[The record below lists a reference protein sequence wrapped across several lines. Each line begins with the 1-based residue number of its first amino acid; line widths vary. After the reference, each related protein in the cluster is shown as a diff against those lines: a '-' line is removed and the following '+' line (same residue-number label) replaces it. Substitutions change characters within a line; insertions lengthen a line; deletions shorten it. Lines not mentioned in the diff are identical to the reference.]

1 MTDNKIY
8 TLVYIVSPYKT
19 VCTHVFL
26 SLEDLFDY
34 KNFVL
39 TELKNSVSQQVDK
52 DGYVWFCEKL
62 DD

>member
-39 TELKNSVSQQVDK
+39 TELKDSELQQVDK

-62 DD
+62 DE